1 MKKIFAIKDEKAAA
15 YYDPFTMGNT
25 IDAQRTFMQ
34 AMKAE
39 KSMISQ
45 YPDDFNLYLIGEYD
59 EMTGLITPNAPVMIL
74 TGKEAKEKTKEQIC

>member
-1 MKKIFAIKDEKAAA
+1 MKKIFCIKDEKSGA

-39 KSMISQ
+39 KSMIAQ
-45 YPDDFNLYLIGEYD
+45 YPEDFNLYLVGEYD
-59 EMTGLITPNAPVMIL
+59 EMKGMITPQKPVLIL
-74 TGKEAKEKTKEQIC
+74 TGKEAKEKAC

>member
-1 MKKIFAIKDEKAAA
+1 MKKIFCIKDEKSGQ

-45 YPDDFNLYLIGEYD
+45 YPEDFNLYLVGEYD
-59 EMTGLITPNAPVMIL
+59 EMSGIINPQAPVLIL
-74 TGKEAKEKTKEQIC
+74 TGKDAKDSLRKE